1 MFARSAVRIPHMVAL
16 AAKRASS
23 SSKPAITLYGF
34 PLSQPTRAVLMLL
47 KANDIPFN
55 FHVVNAMKVR
65 IKKTGFTSG
74 LYSYYGLLIGR
85 VENSRLSKGLPY
97 GHGTVL
103 GR

>member
-1 MFARSAVRIPHMVAL
+1 
-16 AAKRASS
+16 
-23 SSKPAITLYGF
+23 
-34 PLSQPTRAVLMLL
+34 MLL

-97 GHGTVL
+97 RHGTVL